1 MNPQII
7 LGMRFPP
14 TMSRAWKTRRQK
26 ICFGVVL
33 RTFMF
38 RYSSKPNGLLLSVD
52 MTFTVEHSADAS
64 LYKVTMDF
72 GSSWS
77 EMGILELLSDFQ
89 ANEKIDIA
97 YLTKPNQT
105 GTMPP
110 CESTNQ
116 ASPQPAM

>member
-38 RYSSKPNGLLLSVD
+38 RYTRKAEALLMSMD
-52 MTFTVEHSADAS
+52 MTFTVEHSADGS